1 MTTWHKVYKK
11 IKPYMVR
18 IETETGF
25 GTGFLFGY
33 TANHSLAA
41 FATAC
46 HVVDDVEE
54 WKKPLK
60 IRHYSS
66 GKVAYFESATRVI
79 FTDRQKDTATILVQ
93 PAAFDLPPTTLPLLP
108 SNKFK
113 KIGVEV
119 GWSGFP
125 SLSPY
130 DLCFFSGSVS
140 FYKSEDSSYLIDGVA
155 INGVSGGPVF
165 SGLDD
170 STPQIIGVISAYVAN
185 RRAGEVLPGLLKARD
200 LTTVHEHIKTLQSFD
215 DAKQKEDE
223 LQKKASEESPQP
235 TVDGGKKTAPK
246 KKVAKKKSV
255 KKTAPKKRS
264 VKKTEPKKKIA
275 KKKSS

>member
-1 MTTWHKVYKK
+1 MTAWHKVYEK

-25 GTGFLFGY
+25 GTGFFFGY
-33 TANHSLAA
+33 AVNHSLAA

-46 HVVDDVEE
+46 HVVGDVVE

-66 GKVAYFESATRVI
+66 GKVAYFEDAKRVI
-79 FTDRQKDTATILVQ
+79 FTDPKKDTATILVQ
-93 PAAFDLPPTTLPLLP
+93 PAAFDLPPATLPLLP
-108 SNKFK
+108 SDEFK

-119 GWSGFP
+119 GWTGFP

-165 SGLDD
+165 SGLSN
-170 STPQIIGVISAYVAN
+170 STPQIIGVISAYVVN
-185 RRAGEVLPGLLKARD
+185 RRAGEALPGLLKARD
-200 LTTVHEHIKTLQSFD
+200 LTTVHKHIKTLRDFE
-215 DAKQKEDE
+215 DAKKKEDE
-223 LQKKASEESPQP
+223 LQKKASEESPER
-235 TVDGGKKTAPK
+235 TADKGRKAVPK
-246 KKVAKKKSV
+246 KKVAKKKS
-255 KKTAPKKRS
+255 S
-264 VKKTEPKKKIA
+264 
-275 KKKSS
+275 